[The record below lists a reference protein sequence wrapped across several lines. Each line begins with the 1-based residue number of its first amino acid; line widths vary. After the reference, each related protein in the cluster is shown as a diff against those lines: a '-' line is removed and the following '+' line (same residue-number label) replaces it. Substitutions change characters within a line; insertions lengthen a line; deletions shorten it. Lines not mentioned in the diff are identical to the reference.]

1 MLLLKH
7 FNQTRKSYPI
17 ETEVYY
23 KSFTAPFSECFN
35 QTFLDIRNRP
45 HRTKPG
51 GRRKLWF
58 ILFTP
63 EFFDDPEY
71 SARLRNN
78 QLQQQKH
85 SPTWPVTE
93 KTH

>member
-1 MLLLKH
+1 MEIYSNVQSLYKKLLLLKH

-45 HRTKPG
+45 YRTKSG
-51 GRRKLWF
+51 GRRKLRI
-58 ILFTP
+58 ILLAP
-63 EFFDDPEY
+63 EFLDDPQY
-71 SARLRNN
+71 F
-78 QLQQQKH
+78 
-85 SPTWPVTE
+85 T
-93 KTH
+93 